1 VQKVKLNLAGKNS
14 KTVQEYHTL
23 EVDIKRLGKGYD
35 QDYQKTLGELMRHEG
50 EVLNELKN
58 YETER
63 QQDLELTVLNLIF
76 NNIEYHGRA
85 VERLS
90 GIMNQFPEAEDGIQ
104 STMKVK
110 VFLTKIYKMTN
121 RFMQAKPQK

>member
-1 VQKVKLNLAGKNS
+1 VKLNLAGKYS

-35 QDYQKTLGELMRHEG
+35 QDYEKALGELMRHEE
-50 EVLNELKN
+50 EVVNELKN

-63 QQDLELTVLNLIF
+63 QQDLEMSVLNLIF

-90 GIMNQFPEAEDGIQ
+90 GIMNQFPEAEDAIQ
-104 STMKVK
+104 GTMKVR
-110 VFLTKIYKMTN
+110 VFSRLNPI
-121 RFMQAKPQK
+121 R

>member
-1 VQKVKLNLAGKNS
+1 MQQVKLNLAGKNS

-35 QDYQKTLGELMRHEG
+35 QDYEKALGELMRREG
-50 EVLNELKN
+50 EVVEGLKN

-63 QQDLELTVLNLIF
+63 QQDLEMSVLNLIF

-85 VERLS
+85 VDRLS
-90 GIMNQFPEAEDGIQ
+90 GIMNQFPEAEDEIQ
-104 STMKVK
+104 STMKVRD
-110 VFLTKIYKMTN
+110 FFPLNAI
-121 RFMQAKPQK
+121 R